1 MSNNQNENENE
12 IVQLWNELNVARVNF
27 EFSCGGDSMNDTTI
41 TIHGEDDEEI
51 ENVTLETYFDSEV
64 YNAVEFYVN
73 SDGHYQGE
81 SGYVNITL
89 DEDGE
94 NFNYSKYSESEWTET
109 VTTTTKIELTD
120 EQVAFIN
127 DKVLNINGS
136 YDEVVVNYK
145 QDCILSDEEEEI
157 AEELERTIQE
167 QLNNYTP
174 EQDEGELQEDW
185 FTFTTNP
192 EGETLKIVGN
202 GLQVQVNNSV
212 TVFKEE

>member
-12 IVQLWNELNVARVNF
+12 IVQLWKELNVARVNF

-51 ENVTLETYFDSEV
+51 ENETLKTYFDNEV
-64 YNAVEFYVN
+64 YNVVEFYVN

-81 SGYVNITL
+81 SGYVDITL

-94 NFNYSKYSESEWTET
+94 TFNYSKYSESEWTET

-136 YDEVVVNYK
+136 YDEIAVNYK

-167 QLNNYTP
+167 QLESYSP

>member
-1 MSNNQNENENE
+1 MSNNQNENE
-12 IVQLWNELNVARVNF
+12 IVQLWKELNVARVNF

-41 TIHGEDDEEI
+41 TIHGEDEGEI
-51 ENVTLETYFDSEV
+51 ENETLKTYFDNEV

-81 SGYVNITL
+81 SGYVDITL

-94 NFNYSKYSESEWTET
+94 TFNYSKYSESEWTET

-145 QDCILSDEEEEI
+145 QDCILSDEEEKI
-157 AEELERTIQE
+157 AEGLEATIQD
-167 QLNNYTP
+167 QLNEYAP

>member
-12 IVQLWNELNVARVNF
+12 IVQLWKELNVARVNF

-51 ENVTLETYFDSEV
+51 ENETLKTYFDNEV

-81 SGYVNITL
+81 SGYVDITL

-94 NFNYSKYSESEWTET
+94 TFNYSKYSESEWTET
-109 VTTTTKIELTD
+109 LTTTTQVELTD

-136 YDEVVVNYK
+136 YDEIAVNYK

-167 QLNNYTP
+167 QLESYSP

>member
-12 IVQLWNELNVARVNF
+12 IVQLWKELNVARINF

-51 ENVTLETYFDSEV
+51 ENETLKTYFDNEV

-81 SGYVNITL
+81 SGYVDITL

-94 NFNYSKYSESEWTET
+94 TFNYSKYSESEWTET

-136 YDEVVVNYK
+136 YDEIAVNYK

-167 QLNNYTP
+167 QLESYSP

>member
-12 IVQLWNELNVARVNF
+12 IVQLWKELNVARVNF

-51 ENVTLETYFDSEV
+51 ENETLKTYFDNEV
-64 YNAVEFYVN
+64 YNVVEFYVN

-81 SGYVNITL
+81 SGYVDITL

-94 NFNYSKYSESEWTET
+94 TFNYSKYSESEWTET
-109 VTTTTKIELTD
+109 LTTTTQVELTD

-136 YDEVVVNYK
+136 YDEIAVNYK

-167 QLNNYTP
+167 QLESYSP

>member
-1 MSNNQNENENE
+1 MSNNQNENE
-12 IVQLWNELNVARVNF
+12 IVQLWKELNVARINF

-51 ENVTLETYFDSEV
+51 ENETLKTYFDNEV

-94 NFNYSKYSESEWTET
+94 TFNYSKYSESEWTET
-109 VTTTTKIELTD
+109 LTTTTQVELTD

-136 YDEVVVNYK
+136 YDEIAVNYK

-167 QLNNYTP
+167 QLESYSP

>member
-12 IVQLWNELNVARVNF
+12 IVQLWKELNVARVNF

-51 ENVTLETYFDSEV
+51 ENETLKTYFDNEV

-81 SGYVNITL
+81 SGYVDITL

-94 NFNYSKYSESEWTET
+94 TFNYSKYSESEWTET

-136 YDEVVVNYK
+136 YDEIAVNYK

-167 QLNNYTP
+167 QLESYSP